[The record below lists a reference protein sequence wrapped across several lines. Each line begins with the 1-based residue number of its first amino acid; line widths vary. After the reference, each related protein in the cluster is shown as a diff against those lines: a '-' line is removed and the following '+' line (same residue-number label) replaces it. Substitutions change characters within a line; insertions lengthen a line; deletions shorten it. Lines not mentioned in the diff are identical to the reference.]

1 MRVPAEGEAAPRR
14 DGSVRGEEADAVT
27 RWLVHDCGV
36 GVPSVLIS
44 ITGGAQDFRLPQN
57 VQTAFERGLMRA
69 ARSGNT
75 WMITGGTDTGVMRL
89 VGQAIANYAL
99 DNVTAV
105 GIGPSNSDQLAPH
118 PAPHPPQSP
127 SPQPLPPTL
136 TLTRWES
143 ARGAP
148 SPIAT
153 SLTRRRAASRVDPAR
168 GGAPRGAPPS

>member
-118 PAPHPPQSP
+118 PAPHPPRALPPSPFPPPSP
-127 SPQPLPPTL
+127 SPGGNRPVGRHLQ
-136 TLTRWES
+136 S
-143 ARGAP
+143 
-148 SPIAT
+148 
-153 SLTRRRAASRVDPAR
+153 RRA
-168 GGAPRGAPPS
+168 

>member
-1 MRVPAEGEAAPRR
+1 
-14 DGSVRGEEADAVT
+14 
-27 RWLVHDCGV
+27 
-36 GVPSVLIS
+36 
-44 ITGGAQDFRLPQN
+44 
-57 VQTAFERGLMRA
+57 MRA

-105 GIGPSNSDQLAPH
+105 GTGPSNWPTKPLTSP
-118 PAPHPPQSP
+118 P
-127 SPQPLPPTL
+127 SPRPPPTFPLPQRPTFPLPQRPTL
-136 TLTRWES
+136 SLGLALSRWAS

-153 SLTRRRAASRVDPAR
+153 SLTPRRAA
-168 GGAPRGAPPS
+168 PS

>member
-1 MRVPAEGEAAPRR
+1 MEAERRAPAGFVRVRVPAEGEAAPRR

-105 GIGPSNSDQLAPH
+105 GWARRTLTT
-118 PAPHPPQSP
+118 SP
-127 SPQPLPPTL
+127 SP
-136 TLTRWES
+136 R
-143 ARGAP
+143 P
-148 SPIAT
+148 SPPPPAPPIVPF
-153 SLTRRRAASRVDPAR
+153 SPSPGGNRPVGRHLPSRRA
-168 GGAPRGAPPS
+168 

>member
-1 MRVPAEGEAAPRR
+1 MEAERRAPAGFVRVRVPAEGEAAPRR

-105 GIGPSNSDQLAPH
+105 GWARRTLTTNPSPRSSPPP
-118 PAPHPPQSP
+118 PAPPIVPFSP
-127 SPQPLPPTL
+127 SPGGNRPVGRHLP
-136 TLTRWES
+136 S
-143 ARGAP
+143 
-148 SPIAT
+148 
-153 SLTRRRAASRVDPAR
+153 RRA
-168 GGAPRGAPPS
+168 